1 MATNGEQF
9 VYFFAGLG
17 VGVIIGMLFAPRS
30 GQEAREYIRE
40 RAHEGGEYLKR
51 QTGELRNTA
60 SELVEKGKEY
70 VGRQSATG
78 DVAEPIG

>member
-9 VYFFAGLG
+9 GYFFAGLG

-40 RAHEGGEYLKR
+40 RAQEGGEYLKR
-51 QTGELRNTA
+51 QTGELRDTA
-60 SELVEKGKEY
+60 KDIVDKGKQY
-70 VGRQSATG
+70 VGRQSG
-78 DVAEPIG
+78 DLAKPAG

>member
-1 MATNGEQF
+1 MVTNGEQL

-40 RAHEGGEYLKR
+40 RAQEGGEYLKR

-60 SELVEKGKEY
+60 GDMLEKGKEY
-70 VGRQSATG
+70 VGHQSAEA
-78 DVAEPIG
+78 AEPVG